1 MVFIKKSQ
9 DNTVQQVK
17 LSENFLYRNFRNCEY
32 YDRIIPSLN
41 QRVQLYGKEKPYGKL
56 KKTEISLKWKL
67 LGPENSV
74 R

>member
-41 QRVQLYGKEKPYGKL
+41 QRVQLYGKL
-56 KKTEISLKWKL
+56 KKTNFSKVETI
-67 LGPENSV
+67 GT
-74 R
+74 